1 MTAHDLGHSHAADV
15 VDGGITDDF
24 LEDGGNVLGRR
35 AVAGGVVGEAE
46 VIIDGLGYTDKTH
59 RTAYL
64 CAVAA
69 ELGDG
74 VHRVVAADVEHRADV
89 VLVKQGEQL
98 DVGRGV
104 RLRLGELVAAAAQI
118 AGRCALEQL
127 NVHGTFQ
134 LVIQYADA
142 ALQQAGHAVH
152 HAVHLTCTAALAA
165 FINAGQAGIDD

>member
-1 MTAHDLGHSHAADV
+1 MVGHHQVIVNRLGNAHKADIAANMGTVISQLADGIHA
-15 VDGGITDDF
+15 
-24 LEDGGNVLGRR
+24 
-35 AVAGGVVGEAE
+35 
-46 VIIDGLGYTDKTH
+46 VI
-59 RTAYL
+59 
-64 CAVAA
+64 
-69 ELGDG
+69 
-74 VHRVVAADVEHRADV
+74 AADVEEIADIQFAQD
-89 VLVKQGEQL
+89 LEQL
-98 DVGRGV
+98 LVYGFALGGVPVGQ
-104 RLRLGELVAAAAQI
+104 LVAAAAQI

>member
-1 MTAHDLGHSHAADV
+1 MIEYKLSLASSGAVKAPGYEDMLRFGYNKNCGVYRPVSYTHLDV
-15 VDGGITDDF
+15 YKRQ
-24 LEDGGNVLGRR
+24 VLGRR

-118 AGRCALEQL
+118 AGRCALCL
-127 NVHGTFQ
+127 LYTSPCRGCGWPR
-134 LVIQYADA
+134 ARR
-142 ALQQAGHAVH
+142 
-152 HAVHLTCTAALAA
+152 
-165 FINAGQAGIDD
+165 